1 MSNFGKIYESSW
13 FGVGVCDNTIGWGS
27 SYKSIANC
35 SDASFSYSADS
46 YAQDGSNPTPTITG
60 DAGGTFSATP
70 SGLSIN
76 SSTGEITLSTSSV
89 NSYTVKYELSDGT
102 FTEQTIGITAAS
114 YSNVNSFTF
123 DGVDEYIS
131 ADLDGTGTGSSVFGL
146 GADLEF
152 TLSFWFYR
160 KSSSVAI
167 GLFQWANTLSSG
179 GPFLIVQQNLDNLRI
194 FFDGGY
200 RSGTQVTAQDNWYHV
215 AVTRTA
221 SDNTLRGYLN
231 GSEWFSYDDSGTPNL
246 QNVATQIYFGN
257 GYNGYFNGLIDE
269 GAIWNSALSS
279 TAITEIYNSGAPND
293 LNNLSNAG
301 DPLVW
306 YRMGEEATFSN
317 PGGTGNWTLT
327 NQGTS
332 SNNALSY
339 NMEEADKTTTTPS

>member
-1 MSNFGKIYESSW
+1 MSDFGKIYESSW

-76 SSTGEITLSTSSV
+76 SSTGEITLSTSTI

-114 YSNVNSFTF
+114 FTNANSFTF
-123 DGVDEYIS
+123 DGVNDYFK
-131 ADLDGTGTGSSVFGL
+131 ADLDGTGTGSSSFASGT
-146 GADLEF
+146 DLEF

-160 KSSSVAI
+160 NSTSIRLGV
-167 GLFQWANTLSSG
+167 FQWANALSSG
-179 GPFLIVQQNLDNLRI
+179 SPFLLIQQSNDSLKVFYDN
-194 FFDGGY
+194 GY
-200 RSGTQVTAQDNWYHV
+200 RITTTTAESNWYHV

-221 SDNTLRGYLN
+221 SDNTIRAYLD
-231 GSEWFSYDDSGTPNL
+231 GSEVGTFDDGGTPAL
-246 QNVATQIYFGN
+246 QSVATQIYFGN
-257 GYNGYFNGLIDE
+257 GYQNYFSGLIDE

-279 TAITEIYNSGAPND
+279 TAITEIYNSGTPKD
-293 LNNLSNAG
+293 LDNLTNAG

-306 YRMGEEATFSN
+306 YRFG
-317 PGGTGNWTLT
+317 
-327 NQGTS
+327 
-332 SNNALSY
+332 
-339 NMEEADKTTTTPS
+339 D